1 MFYPLLLDVLNEEN
15 RKDASYET
23 DIVGEFEQTGY
34 TDGEVCVY
42 YYYKFHTDN
51 TFEYHGEIIDRKTQ
65 FNGLDHN
72 ILPVFYGFFAI
83 KKTALKDCPLSDS
96 LN

>member
-1 MFYPLLLDVLNEEN
+1 MFYPPLLDVLNKEY

-34 TDGEVCVY
+34 IEDEVRL
-42 YYYKFHTDN
+42 YYYKFNADN